1 MLSEHPAWNPP
12 LKKTADLTNK
22 PPVVQRKEVQEE
34 LKTSPMEE
42 EAENKPP
49 LSRQEQEKKPETT
62 GPVVTPSI
70 RLGGKKKEKETTEQP
85 EVSPLEERREISPE
99 LFFMAWKQ
107 YADLIRKD
115 KVNMAMMMDHARV
128 KLDAGNV
135 IQIQLDSQVEVN
147 MFRDATQDL
156 RQFLADA
163 MSNHQFDLEFSVV
176 EAEKVVQR
184 PYTIPE
190 KYKKMEEI
198 NPAIRDL
205 KEQLGLELDI

>member
-1 MLSEHPAWNPP
+1 
-12 LKKTADLTNK
+12 
-22 PPVVQRKEVQEE
+22 
-34 LKTSPMEE
+34 
-42 EAENKPP
+42 
-49 LSRQEQEKKPETT
+49 
-62 GPVVTPSI
+62 
-70 RLGGKKKEKETTEQP
+70 
-85 EVSPLEERREISPE
+85 
-99 LFFMAWKQ
+99 
-107 YADLIRKD
+107 
-115 KVNMAMMMDHARV
+115 
-128 KLDAGNV
+128 
-135 IQIQLDSQVEVN
+135 
-147 MFRDATQDL
+147 MFHDATQDL